1 MLEIKNLSAS
11 VSNCQILNKLNLR
24 VNPGEVHAIM
34 GPNGSGK
41 STLANVL
48 AGHPSFN
55 VLSGSI
61 TFHGLDLIPMMPED
75 RSKNG
80 IFLSFQ
86 HPIEIPG
93 VRFDHFMRAS
103 LNNVRKYRGLEE
115 LGILDF
121 RKQLEKQMDQI
132 GIDRSLI
139 KRSVNQGF
147 SGGEKKRFE
156 ILQLGLLDP
165 SLAILDEPDSG
176 LDVDA
181 LKSLA
186 KAIKQFKSPS
196 KAIIIITHY
205 QRILQYI
212 KPDAV
217 HILANGNIVRSG
229 SRELADEVELNG
241 YDQYTN
247 GSNSF

>member
-1 MLEIKNLSAS
+1 MLEIKNLSAAI
-11 VSNCQILNKLNLR
+11 SNNPILNKLNLT
-24 VNPGEVHAIM
+24 VNSGEVHAIM

-48 AGHPSFN
+48 AGHPSFD
-55 VLSGSI
+55 VLAGSI
-61 TFHGLDLIPMMPED
+61 TFQGLDLIPMLPED

-80 IFLSFQ
+80 LFLSFQ

-103 LNNVRKYRGLEE
+103 LNNIRKYQGLKE
-115 LGILDF
+115 LGVLEF
-121 RKQLEKQMDQI
+121 RNQLENQMDRV
-132 GIDRSLI
+132 GIDRSFI

-181 LKSLA
+181 LKAIA
-186 KAIKQFKSPS
+186 KAIRQFKSS
-196 KAIIIITHY
+196 NKAIIIITHY

-217 HILANGNIVRSG
+217 HILVNGNIVRSG
-229 SRELADEVELNG
+229 SKELADEVELNG

-247 GSNSF
+247 DSSSF

>member
-1 MLEIKNLSAS
+1 
-11 VSNCQILNKLNLR
+11 
-24 VNPGEVHAIM
+24 
-34 GPNGSGK
+34 
-41 STLANVL
+41 
-48 AGHPSFN
+48 
-55 VLSGSI
+55 
-61 TFHGLDLIPMMPED
+61 
-75 RSKNG
+75 
-80 IFLSFQ
+80 
-86 HPIEIPG
+86 
-93 VRFDHFMRAS
+93 MRAS

-115 LGILDF
+115 LGIFDF

-181 LKSLA
+181 LKSMA

-229 SRELADEVELNG
+229 SKELADEVELNG